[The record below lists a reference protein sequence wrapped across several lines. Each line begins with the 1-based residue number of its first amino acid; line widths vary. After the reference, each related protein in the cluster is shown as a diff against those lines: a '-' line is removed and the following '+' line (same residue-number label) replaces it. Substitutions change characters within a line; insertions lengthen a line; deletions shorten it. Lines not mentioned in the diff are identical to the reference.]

1 MKLMLHMVATLA
13 VVGLIAGGSLSLVS
27 GWAQPLI
34 EANETR
40 VKLAGV
46 MEVVPGGASSK
57 TLAEIAGAPGSSSG
71 GDLEAFQV
79 LDAQGEVL
87 GWAVIGEGTGFSD
100 KIRLMVGVAPDFSR
114 TLGIKVL
121 KDSETP
127 GLGTKIREGSYPDR
141 FFGRGGSAP
150 SLKDGALAVVKSP
163 PGAPNEVQAITG
175 ATISSKAVVK
185 IVNEGV
191 SRLRARVGNAAGG
204 NAPGAAA
211 TPAPFVTPTPGEA
224 GR

>member
-13 VVGLIAGGSLSLVS
+13 VVGLMAGASLSLVS

-57 TLAEIAGAPGSSSG
+57 LLAEVAGAPGTG
-71 GDLEAFQV
+71 AGDVEAFQV
-79 LDAQGEVL
+79 LDAQGQVL

-121 KDSETP
+121 KDAETP
-127 GLGTKIREGSYPDR
+127 GLGTKIREGGFPDQ
-141 FFGRGGSAP
+141 FFGRAGTAP
-150 SLKDGALAVVKSP
+150 SLTDGALTVVKSP

-191 SRLRARVGNAAGG
+191 SRLRARIGG
-204 NAPGAAA
+204 PSADGAPGASA
-211 TPAPFVTPTPGEA
+211 TPAQGEA
-224 GR
+224 RR

>member
-1 MKLMLHMVATLA
+1 
-13 VVGLIAGGSLSLVS
+13 VGLIDGASLSLVS

-57 TLAEIAGAPGSSSG
+57 PLAEVAAAPGPAA

-79 LDAQGEVL
+79 LDAQGQVL

-114 TLGIKVL
+114 TLGIKIL

-141 FFGRGGSAP
+141 FFGRGGPPP
-150 SLKDGALAVVKSP
+150 SLKDGALTVVKSP
-163 PGAPNEVQAITG
+163 PGAANEVQAITG
-175 ATISSKAVVK
+175 ATISSQAVVK

-191 SRLRARVGNAAGG
+191 SRLRARMGGPAADA
-204 NAPGAAA
+204 APTPSA
-211 TPAPFVTPTPGEA
+211 TPAQGEA